1 MVFKEKKCLRKP
13 KIKCVKLFEKKHVSK
28 KNVALE
34 NLVIETK
41 HLRILEGTDTLDI
54 TSVWSMFVI

>member
-1 MVFKEKKCLRKP
+1 MVFKEKKSLRKP
-13 KIKCVKLFEKKHVSK
+13 KIKCEKLLEKKHVSK

-41 HLRILEGTDTLDI
+41 HLSIFEGPDGHTGH
-54 TSVWSMFVI
+54 F